1 VEELFLQ
8 MTSNPIIKKRSISL
22 KHHSQVLDEIK
33 KMTVY
38 PQDIIFKGY
47 SSFNVNFDYG
57 SFPCFREIIDNFLM
71 MAGKDYY
78 VLDFWY
84 NIYNYLGRVKPHKHR
99 TSNPLYNDY
108 PSKTG
113 VFYFKK
119 PKDSGNI
126 IVEKKVIKVKEN
138 DMIVFDSNY
147 IHESQ
152 SNKSNDVRIIFSINM
167 MKNVAKMYNQ
177 ATNKWEMKIVK

>member
-1 VEELFLQ
+1 MV
-8 MTSNPIIKKRSISL
+8 TSSLKIKKKNISL
-22 KHHSQVLDEIK
+22 KYHSQVYDEIK

-57 SFPCFREIIDNFLM
+57 SLPCFREIIDNFLK

-78 VLDFWY
+78 ILDFWY
-84 NIYNYLGRVKPHKHR
+84 NIYNHLGRVKPHKHR
-99 TSNPLYNDY
+99 TNNPLYKDY

-113 VFYFKK
+113 VFYYKK
-119 PKDSGNI
+119 PKKSGNL
-126 IVEKKVIKVKEN
+126 IVEGEIIKVKEN
-138 DMIVFDSNY
+138 DMVVFDSNY

-152 SNKSNDVRIIFSINM
+152 SNMSNDVRIIFSINM
-167 MKNVAKMYNQ
+167 MKNVVKIYNQ